1 MKPLS
6 KAWMDDNGNVD
17 YDAYIH
23 SHDWDVKRA
32 ERLELDNHECQVC
45 GTSERP
51 LQVHHRS
58 YANLGNEQM
67 DDLITVCSVCHA
79 IISEIEH
86 TNLSDKICIG
96 LLRLEIL
103 KRQYESTYRS
113 MVECA
118 VGDAIVQHIYEMPE
132 VVGSNIP
139 QLEPWISNII
149 EAIRDNRQH
158 DIQKSGITSFG
169 IAHLIADGTF
179 RKHKTYQQNVAEHM
193 QWTRKRVQSLPDIPA
208 WHSYDGT
215 D

>member
-67 DDLITVCSVCHA
+67 DDLITVCSTCHA

-86 TNLSDKICIG
+86 TNLSDKVNMG
-96 LLRLEIL
+96 LLHLNIL
-103 KRQYESTYRS
+103 TNKYQHARRAV
-113 MVECA
+113 MECA
-118 VGDAIVQHIYEMPE
+118 VSKAIVRHIKEIPE
-132 VVGSNIP
+132 ADGNYTTKI
-139 QLEPWISNII
+139 EPWIANIL
-149 EAIRDNRQH
+149 EAVRDSRQGE
-158 DIQKSGITSFG
+158 INASGATSAG
-169 IAHLIADGTF
+169 IAYLITNGTF
-179 RKHKTYQQNVAEHM
+179 RKGRTYEQNVNSF
-193 QWTRKRVQSLPDIPA
+193 TRRTKDFVDALPIIPTPF
-208 WHSYDGT
+208 T
-215 D
+215 DDNTD